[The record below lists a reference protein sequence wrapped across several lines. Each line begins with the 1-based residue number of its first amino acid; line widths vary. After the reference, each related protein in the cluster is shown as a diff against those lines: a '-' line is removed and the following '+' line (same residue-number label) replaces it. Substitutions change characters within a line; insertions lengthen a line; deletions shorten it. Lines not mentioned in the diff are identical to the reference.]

1 MITLTKEFRQSLANN
16 DRNYSARAVIVLADN
31 TRLQVED
38 DEIWSDGFSVED
50 SVSPDESFGALGS
63 TVINAAT
70 LIIDNTKD
78 RYMEY
83 DFYNADVT
91 MYIKKTFHAGTE
103 NERTEVVKMGTYR
116 VDDAQYDEA
125 TITLSMLDLMEQF
138 DRPYETSI
146 TYPATMNAIV
156 RDACAQCLGSV
167 SELGTLTFPHD
178 DFVIDE
184 PPTDS
189 ACTFR
194 EVIGWIATIAGCF
207 ARCNRDG
214 KLEIKW
220 FNTSALESE
229 GGTDGGEFDGGTPYY
244 STGDTVD
251 GGTFRPWS
259 NGAEVDGG
267 QFTDNFPLHYIGSLY
282 SQNICV
288 DETVITG
295 VRIIIENKDT
305 TSDEKTITVERGTSD
320 YVVQIEKNEFLNAD
334 NAGTVITWLAQNL
347 IGLRFRKCNV
357 THADDPSIEAGDV
370 GLLFDSRQRE
380 YPILITRHAFEI
392 GGPQTIVCGSD
403 TPSRNSATRFTE
415 ATKSFVNSRKMLK
428 QQKDEYDYA
437 LEQLATD
444 IAENAHG
451 LYAEQIPDPD
461 DPNANI
467 YCLHDKPDIEDSDV
481 QIRLSTVG
489 IVVTANGT
497 AQTPTWYGLR
507 VNGDMITRIMNT
519 VGINFDWGTGGTL
532 KLGGANNKNGLLQV
546 YNANNQKIGEWDNDG
561 ADITGKFTNTGTF
574 PIYRAVG
581 LNHEVVG
588 ETELG
593 IKIQGTVISF
603 LQDGQIVAKIG
614 CHSQNAAGNVVVWED
629 STPGMYIRFS
639 NAFWLSTTYKDSGSG
654 TTFIASS
661 FGVTKDSVKVQGSL
675 DVSRNINCSQD
686 IYCDELNVDRYAT
699 IGYGLYVKNIYFG
712 EDLGSSLYK
721 HHIGSGEYTNGKNH
735 ITIYADYIN
744 LDADVRANYGSAEIA
759 TVSSSSIRYKHD
771 VKPIEDKTLDP
782 HRLLNIPI
790 VQFEWNEDRQLQ
802 YKDMKGKTIPGIIAE
817 DVEKIYP
824 SATIHNDEGEV
835 ESWDERRILPGM
847 LALIQEQHKRLDEQ
861 QKEIESL
868 KEQVNEL
875 MDAVKKL
882 TGI

>member
-50 SVSPDESFGALGS
+50 SVSPDETFGALGS

-178 DFVIDE
+178 NFVIDE

-229 GGTDGGEFDGGTPYY
+229 GGTDGGEFDSGTPYY

-251 GGTFRPWS
+251 GGTFKPWS

-267 QFTDNFPLHYIGSLY
+267 QFTDYFPLHYIGSLY

-334 NAGTVITWLAQNL
+334 NADTVITWLAQNL

-428 QQKDEYDYA
+428 QQKDEYDNA

-497 AQTPTWYGLR
+497 AQHPTWYGLR
-507 VNGDMITRIMNT
+507 VNGDMVARIMNT
-519 VGINFDWGTGGTL
+519 IGINFDWGTGGTL
-532 KLGGANNKNGLLQV
+532 KLGGAGNGNGLLEV
-546 YNANNQKIGEWDNDG
+546 YNANNQKIGGWDNTGINATGEFVIEKNIGSKKMQTYIGEFKTRYYNIVDG
-561 ADITGKFTNTGTF
+561 NSTSFSTSGFCVKYN
-574 PIYRAVG
+574 RSG
-581 LNHEVVG
+581 LPN
-588 ETELG
+588 
-593 IKIQGTVISF
+593 K
-603 LQDGQIVAKIG
+603 
-614 CHSQNAAGNVVVWED
+614 
-629 STPGMYIRFS
+629 
-639 NAFWLSTTYKDSGSG
+639 
-654 TTFIASS
+654 
-661 FGVTKDSVKVQGSL
+661 FGVNTAG
-675 DVSRNINCSQD
+675 
-686 IYCDELNVDRYAT
+686 
-699 IGYGLYVKNIYFG
+699 
-712 EDLGSSLYK
+712 
-721 HHIGSGEYTNGKNH
+721 
-735 ITIYADYIN
+735 TIYIEQTNLQAHDGVIDSWGPGDIQYVVHGRDKDYIYMLTFN
-744 LDADVRANYGSAEIA
+744 NFLSVRKMTWNTPTDEDATARFIDTNFTFRIDDNGTSFQGNYSQ
-759 TVSSSSIRYKHD
+759 SSSSKRYKHD
-771 VKPIEDKTLDP
+771 INYALTSDRDA
-782 HRLLNIPI
+782 HRLLELPVAEFVFNKDHPP
-790 VQFEWNEDRQLQ
+790 Q
-802 YKDMKGKTIPGIIAE
+802 YADTKGKTIPGIIAE

-824 SATIHNDEGEV
+824 SATIHNDKGEV

-875 MDAVKKL
+875 MDAVRKL

>member
-31 TRLQVED
+31 TRIQVED

-116 VDDAQYDEA
+116 VDDAKYDEA

-138 DRPYETSI
+138 DRPYETQI

-244 STGDTVD
+244 STGDNVD

-267 QFTDNFPLHYIGSLY
+267 QFTDIIPLHYIGSLY

-305 TSDEKTITVERGTSD
+305 TSDEKTITVERGTND
-320 YVVQIEKNEFLNAD
+320 YVVQIENNEFLNAD
-334 NAGTVITWLAQNL
+334 NADTVITWLAQNL

-428 QQKDEYDYA
+428 QQKDEYDNA

-451 LYAEQIPDPD
+451 LYAEQIADPD

-467 YCLHDKPDIEDSDV
+467 YCLHDKPDLEDSDV

-532 KLGGANNKNGLLQV
+532 KLGGANNTNGLLQV

-561 ADITGKFTNTGTF
+561 ADITGKFTNTGK
-574 PIYRAVG
+574 YSVY
-581 LNHEVVG
+581 NHSNTSQIVG

-593 IKIQGTVISF
+593 VKIQGTTINF
-603 LQDGQIVAKIG
+603 LQDGVSIAKLA
-614 CHSQNAAGNVVVWED
+614 CYLENSAGNIKIYD
-629 STPGMYIRFS
+629 NSIPAMYFNVANSLSIR
-639 NAFWLSTTYKDSGSG
+639 TVYKDSG
-654 TTFIASS
+654 
-661 FGVTKDSVKVQGSL
+661 VTKTAIPLIVYDNQVNIPSLLSRSIDCTQTLTTRDLKVYHNLISENVYFSENGYMSHSIQGELGAANEKEVTIYGDYIELHPKNMSDATVQGWQ
-675 DVSRNINCSQD
+675 I
-686 IYCDELNVDRYAT
+686 AT
-699 IGYGLYVKNIYFG
+699 INP
-712 EDLGSSLYK
+712 
-721 HHIGSGEYTNGKNH
+721 
-735 ITIYADYIN
+735 
-744 LDADVRANYGSAEIA
+744 
-759 TVSSSSIRYKHD
+759 SSIRYKHD
-771 VKPIEDKTLDP
+771 IKPIENKTLDP
-782 HRLLNIPI
+782 HRLLDLQV
-790 VQFEWNEDRQLQ
+790 VQFKWNEGLYLP
-802 YKDMKGKTIPGIIAE
+802 YKDMEDKDIPGIIAE

-824 SATIHNDEGEV
+824 SATIHNKEGEV

-868 KEQVNEL
+868 KKQVNEL
-875 MDAVKKL
+875 MDAVRKL